1 MPGLSRPIAVTAKW
15 RTGRSMSR
23 PAGTS
28 IPMTEP
34 MLSQSEISDERRQGR
49 MVAVA
54 TIAAGLL
61 VGIGTFWS
69 LIVNR
74 DRPDGDAES
83 LRFYHD
89 HSTALI
95 TASVLRAV
103 GFLFLIAT
111 ILYLHRATKARNPD
125 LQSIPL
131 MVGLFGAVAFAL
143 GTTGQAFALES
154 EAQDFVAKT
163 FQSAHAADEAAKDVS
178 GETIPL
184 ATSILAFAGTIA
196 LAFWFV
202 LASLNAMRVGLLTR
216 FMGVLGIIVGASFIF
231 GLAPPVMA
239 FWLLALGALFL
250 GRWPGG
256 MPPAWDAGEA
266 RPWPPRVQPGD
277 SEEDQVEEVGGSR
290 NGEVDAVGPGV
301 RPADSTGQNQQPA
314 GSGRRKRKR
323 RQTK

>member
-1 MPGLSRPIAVTAKW
+1 
-15 RTGRSMSR
+15 
-23 PAGTS
+23 
-28 IPMTEP
+28 
-34 MLSQSEISDERRQGR
+34 MLSQSEIAKERRQGR
-49 MVAVA
+49 IVAAA

-61 VGIGTFWS
+61 VGVGTFWS
-69 LIVNR
+69 LIENR

-89 HSTALI
+89 HSSVLI

-103 GFLFLIAT
+103 GFLALIAT
-111 ILYLHRATKARNPD
+111 IVYLQRATKARKPD
-125 LQSIPL
+125 LPSVPL
-131 MVGLFGAVAFAL
+131 IVGLFGAAAFAL
-143 GTTGQAFALES
+143 GTVGQAFALES

-178 GETIPL
+178 GQTVPL

-216 FMGVLGIIVGASFIF
+216 FMGVLGIIVGGSFIF

-239 FWLLALGALFL
+239 FWLLALGALLL

-256 MPPAWDAGEA
+256 LPPAWDAGEA
-266 RPWPPRVQPGD
+266 RPWPPREQPGD
-277 SEEDQVEEVGGSR
+277 VTQDDVEEIGSSR
-290 NGEVDAVGPGV
+290 NGEVEAVGPAV
-301 RPADSTGQNQQPA
+301 RPAGSKDQTQQPA
-314 GSGRRKRKR
+314 GSERRKRKR
-323 RQTK
+323 KR

>member
-1 MPGLSRPIAVTAKW
+1 
-15 RTGRSMSR
+15 
-23 PAGTS
+23 
-28 IPMTEP
+28 
-34 MLSQSEISDERRQGR
+34 MLSKSEIADERRR
-49 MVAVA
+49 SRLVAAA

-61 VGIGTFWS
+61 VGVGTFWS

-74 DRPDGDAES
+74 DRPEGDAES

-95 TASVLRAV
+95 TAGVLRAV
-103 GFLFLIAT
+103 GFVALIAT
-111 ILYLHRATKARNPD
+111 IVHLQRATKARKPD
-125 LQSIPL
+125 LPSIPL
-131 MVGLFGAVAFAL
+131 IVGLFGATAFAL
-143 GTTGQAFALES
+143 GTVGQAFALES

-178 GETIPL
+178 RETLPL

-202 LASLNAMRVGLLTR
+202 LGSLNAMRVGLLTR
-216 FMGVLGIIVGASFIF
+216 FMGVLGIIVGASFVF

-256 MPPAWDAGEA
+256 LPPAWDAGEA
-266 RPWPPRVQPGD
+266 RPWPPREQPA
-277 SEEDQVEEVGGSR
+277 EAREDDVEQIGSSR
-290 NGEVDAVGPGV
+290 NGEVEAVGPGV
-301 RPADSTGQNQQPA
+301 KPAGSKPENEQAA

-323 RQTK
+323 RGQAN